1 MPDERGKLMKVN
13 EMKEKIIS
21 GAFDENLKA
30 VYVTDSAVEA
40 QKSRYADILNVF
52 GELFG
57 YDREVSIMSAPGR
70 TEVCGNHTDHNNG
83 KVLAAS
89 INLDAI
95 AVVSKNDDNIIRVK
109 SQGHRMNVV
118 DLQDLTANPENY
130 GDSTSLVQGVAAGL
144 KDLGFA
150 VQGFDAV
157 TTSEVMGGSG
167 LSSSAAFEVLLGT
180 IISYMFND
188 GKISAVDIAKIAQY
202 SENVFFGK
210 PCGLLDQMASS
221 VGTFVTIDFK
231 STSDPVIRKVDFDF
245 SKSGHSLCIVDT
257 GGNHSDLTDDYAA
270 VREEMGAVAKA
281 MGKTVLREISYE
293 DFLKALPALK
303 DKVNDR
309 ALLRAIHF
317 YNENIRVEK
326 AVAALENNDF
336 DTFKEVIIESG
347 RSSFMLNQNVY
358 TPKNPTEQKLSL
370 ALAVSEDILKG
381 KGAWRV
387 HGGGFAG
394 TIQAFVPDSLLEKYK
409 NAMES
414 IFGQGSCYVLIIRP
428 VGGTKVI

>member
-1 MPDERGKLMKVN
+1 MNVN
-13 EMKEKIIS
+13 ELIAAIND
-21 GAFDENLKA
+21 GTYDENLKA
-30 VYVTDSAVEA
+30 VYVTDEAVQS
-40 QKSRYADILNVF
+40 QKPRYIETLNDF

-57 YDREVSIMSAPGR
+57 YDREVNIMSAPGR

-109 SQGHRMNVV
+109 SKGHKMNVV
-118 DLQDLTANPENY
+118 DLNDLVPNEANF
-130 GDSTSLVQGVAAGL
+130 GSSTTLVQGVAATI
-144 KDLGFA
+144 KNLGYTVA
-150 VQGFDAV
+150 GFDAC
-157 TTSEVMGGSG
+157 TASDVMGGSG
-167 LSSSAAFEVLLGT
+167 LSSSAAFEVLLGSVL
-180 IISYMFND
+180 SYMFND
-188 GKISAVDIAKIAQY
+188 GKISPVEIAKVAQY

-231 STSDPVIRKVDFDF
+231 SVKDPVIKKIDFDF

-257 GGNHSDLTDDYAA
+257 HGNHSDLTDDYAA
-270 VREEMGAVAKA
+270 VRTEMESVAQA
-281 MGKTVLREISYE
+281 LGKNVLREVSYE
-293 DFLKALPALK
+293 EFFAALPELTGR
-303 DKVNDR
+303 VNDR
-309 ALLRAIHF
+309 AILRAIHF
-317 YNENIRVEK
+317 FNENKRVEK
-326 AVAALENNDF
+326 AVECLENNDF
-336 DTFKEVIIESG
+336 EGFKQVIIDSG

-370 ALAVSEDILKG
+370 ALAISKELLDG

-394 TIQAFVPDSLLEKYK
+394 TIQAFVPNDMLDTYK
-409 NAMES
+409 KTIEGV
-414 IFGQGSCYVLIIRP
+414 FGEGSCHVLIIRP
-428 VGGTKVI
+428 VGGTQVI

>member
-1 MPDERGKLMKVN
+1 MKVN

-144 KDLGFA
+144 KNLGFA

-157 TTSEVMGGSG
+157 TTSDVMGGSG

-293 DFLKALPALK
+293 DFLKALPDLK
-303 DKVNDR
+303 DKVSDR

-336 DTFKEVIIESG
+336 DTFKEVVIESG